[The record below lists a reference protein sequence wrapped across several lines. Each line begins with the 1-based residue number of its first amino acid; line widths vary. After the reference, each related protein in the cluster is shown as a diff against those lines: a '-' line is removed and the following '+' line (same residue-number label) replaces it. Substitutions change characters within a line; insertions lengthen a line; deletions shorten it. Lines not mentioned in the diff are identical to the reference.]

1 MLNMASILFLFVWIL
16 FRCSFCQNI
25 LTFNY
30 IYFEIWNKIKAL
42 INNDES
48 FFQKHVFL
56 HFNCTHEANTIN
68 IHMNYYHTM
77 EFIIRYVYKAYALI
91 ILLIMKIAFIK
102 KSCFV
107 LWKYIIGRQNFL
119 WKLKEV
125 LYRVT
130 CSVLKGEGYVK
141 EDNKSSRQKSSK
153 ENKDVKNV
161 Y

>member
-1 MLNMASILFLFVWIL
+1 
-16 FRCSFCQNI
+16 
-25 LTFNY
+25 
-30 IYFEIWNKIKAL
+30 
-42 INNDES
+42 
-48 FFQKHVFL
+48 
-56 HFNCTHEANTIN
+56 
-68 IHMNYYHTM
+68 MNYHTM
-77 EFIIRYVYKAYALI
+77 EFIIRYVYKAYTLI

-130 CSVLKGEGYVK
+130 CSVLRGRGGGYVK
-141 EDNKSSRQKSSK
+141 VDNKSSRQKSSK

>member
-1 MLNMASILFLFVWIL
+1 
-16 FRCSFCQNI
+16 
-25 LTFNY
+25 
-30 IYFEIWNKIKAL
+30 
-42 INNDES
+42 
-48 FFQKHVFL
+48 
-56 HFNCTHEANTIN
+56 
-68 IHMNYYHTM
+68 MNYHTM

-91 ILLIMKIAFIK
+91 ILLITKIAFIK

-107 LWKYIIGRQNFL
+107 LWKYIFGRQNFL

-130 CSVLKGEGYVK
+130 CSVLKGEV
-141 EDNKSSRQKSSK
+141 RQKSSK

>member
-1 MLNMASILFLFVWIL
+1 MMNLF
-16 FRCSFCQNI
+16 FRNI
-25 LTFNY
+25 F
-30 IYFEIWNKIKAL
+30 
-42 INNDES
+42 
-48 FFQKHVFL
+48 FL

-68 IHMNYYHTM
+68 IHINYHTM
-77 EFIIRYVYKAYALI
+77 EFIIRYVYKAYTLI
-91 ILLIMKIAFIK
+91 IILIMKIAFIK

-141 EDNKSSRQKSSK
+141 VDNKSSRQKSSK

>member
-1 MLNMASILFLFVWIL
+1 MFFLSKYFNFQLHLF
-16 FRCSFCQNI
+16 
-25 LTFNY
+25 
-30 IYFEIWNKIKAL
+30 WNKIKAL

-48 FFQKHVFL
+48 FFQKRVFL

-68 IHMNYYHTM
+68 IHMSYHTM
-77 EFIIRYVYKAYALI
+77 EFIIRYVYKSFALN

-107 LWKYIIGRQNFL
+107 LWKYVIGRQNFL

-130 CSVLKGEGYVK
+130 CSVLKGGGYLKV
-141 EDNKSSRQKSSK
+141 DNKSSRQKSSK
-153 ENKDVKNV
+153 ENKDVKNF